1 MRLSSPVPKKHAR
14 IEIIPLIDI
23 MFFLLA
29 SFMMVS
35 LSQTHMKGIRV
46 NLPAAVGPPPSGVK
60 DFVSIKVL
68 EGNAVFFD
76 NVYVP
81 DDQVMPRL
89 FQLHRANKD
98 IKISISA
105 QPMAM
110 YGDVIGVLDKV
121 RSVGITKVGYQIRAA
136 GGVTQTGPAAP
147 APPPPPAALV
157 AEFKPSKS
165 VGERANGFGAMADGV
180 LHFVGQFTESLFESF
195 RNENRVVAESGVA
208 SCFIGDS
215 SFHYSFEGSEEIAV
229 TRERYDTAKSSTTP
243 IICGANSRKLA
254 KQFIDFVSVR
264 RVRARVTRRINSR
277 CTAESVNLQSRIVS
291 NHQSWQVS

>member
-1 MRLSSPVPKKHAR
+1 MRLSSPVPKKRAR

-35 LSQTHMKGIRV
+35 LEPDAHERHSRQFTGCGW
-46 NLPAAVGPPPSGVK
+46 AAANRGEGLRLDQSAGRKRGVLRQR
-60 DFVSIKVL
+60 SI
-68 EGNAVFFD
+68 
-76 NVYVP
+76 VP

-136 GGVTQTGPAAP
+136 GGVTQTGAGSSCSCSSTS
-147 APPPPPAALV
+147 LV
-157 AEFKPSKS
+157 LSRRT
-165 VGERANGFGAMADGV
+165 RAVEVYRRAR
-180 LHFVGQFTESLFESF
+180 ESLW
-195 RNENRVVAESGVA
+195 RDG
-208 SCFIGDS
+208 
-215 SFHYSFEGSEEIAV
+215 
-229 TRERYDTAKSSTTP
+229 
-243 IICGANSRKLA
+243 
-254 KQFIDFVSVR
+254 
-264 RVRARVTRRINSR
+264 
-277 CTAESVNLQSRIVS
+277 
-291 NHQSWQVS
+291 

>member
-1 MRLSSPVPKKHAR
+1 MRLGSPVPHKRAR

-60 DFVSIKVL
+60 DFVSVKVL

-76 NVYVP
+76 NQYVP

-105 QPMAM
+105 TPMAM

-121 RSVGITKVGYQIRAA
+121 GWGGIKKVGYQIGAA
-136 GGVTQTGPAAP
+136 GGVTKKPQ
-147 APPPPPAALV
+147 APPAGAHPPL
-157 AEFKPSKS
+157 
-165 VGERANGFGAMADGV
+165 R
-180 LHFVGQFTESLFESF
+180 L
-195 RNENRVVAESGVA
+195 
-208 SCFIGDS
+208 
-215 SFHYSFEGSEEIAV
+215 
-229 TRERYDTAKSSTTP
+229 
-243 IICGANSRKLA
+243 
-254 KQFIDFVSVR
+254 
-264 RVRARVTRRINSR
+264 
-277 CTAESVNLQSRIVS
+277 
-291 NHQSWQVS
+291 